1 MICKLGI
8 KVRDEVHLGDYLVD
22 LFVLAVTF
30 PTLNFDRELFLIKRL
45 VLSNNIHW
53 SSS

>member
-1 MICKLGI
+1 MIAKLGI

-22 LFVLAVTF
+22 LFVLAVAF
-30 PTLNFDRELFLIKRL
+30 SIIIFDRELFLIKRL
-45 VLSNNIHW
+45 ALSNNTHW